1 MYACVRVLI
10 EVNVAPEGC
19 AANLRPNRSNSIRTS
34 PRKWM
39 KHGGQRNVRLFE
51 NLGSIRD
58 KGQYCFEAHFLYIP
72 LSTNYR

>member
-1 MYACVRVLI
+1 MNLIYFLVELRSRSCGSITCFIHRVCMYACVRVLI

-39 KHGGQRNVRLFE
+39 KHG
-51 NLGSIRD
+51 D
-58 KGQYCFEAHFLYIP
+58 
-72 LSTNYR
+72 